1 MGGRYVV
8 TGMQLGMMLSM
19 SESKDNGKN
28 NLMLDGISYMIHQI
42 LDKQFIGESTNLIE
56 TDVVFFRN
64 KLLDGR

>member
-28 NLMLDGISYMIHQI
+28 NLMLDGISDMIHQI
-42 LDKQFIGESTNLIE
+42 LDKQFIGESTNSIE
-56 TDVVFFRN
+56 TDVAFFRN